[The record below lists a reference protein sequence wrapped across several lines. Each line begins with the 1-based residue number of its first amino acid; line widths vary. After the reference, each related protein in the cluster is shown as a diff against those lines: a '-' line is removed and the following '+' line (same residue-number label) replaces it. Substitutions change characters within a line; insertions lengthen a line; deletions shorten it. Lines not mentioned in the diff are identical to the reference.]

1 MSDFSKNPAVP
12 FEIWVPNK
20 IRKRIAMHEKAD
32 SKVWKF
38 IRTSM
43 APTPLRALALLE
55 TPALKV
61 PGSGWSRFVGGLR
74 NLLHGERK

>member
-1 MSDFSKNPAVP
+1 MGDYKKNPAVP

-32 SKVWKF
+32 SKLWKF
-38 IRTSM
+38 IRASLT
-43 APTPLRALALLE
+43 PTPLRALALLE
-55 TPALKV
+55 TPTPKV
-61 PGSGWSRFVGGLR
+61 RGSMWSMLAGGLR